1 MKNDFLD
8 WVFVG
13 FSSILTAT
21 QTNETF
27 KTISLI
33 LTILSSLVII
43 ARNIYNWYVASK
55 ADGKID
61 KDEVKDLIDIIGDG
75 VEDINN
81 NIKGKD
87 DKKDEQ
93 GSSKQG

>member
-13 FSSILTAT
+13 FSSILTVA

-33 LTILSSLVII
+33 LTILSTLVILV
-43 ARNIYNWYVASK
+43 RNIYNWYIASK

-75 VEDINN
+75 VDDINN
-81 NIKGKD
+81 NIKGDKD
-87 DKKDEQ
+87 KDEQ